1 MTDLLEVLTDI
12 ATVIVFVLVALAAVT
27 GIVLLAWGWAVMRGA
42 G

>member
-1 MTDLLEVLTDI
+1 MIRDLLDI
-12 ATVIVFVLVALAAVT
+12 LATFVLVAVAIAAII